1 MTRRT
6 ANLGTIAQL
15 PAMIKSG
22 HHGICLILQLA
33 DKAAAANSEVCIHMR
48 VLVEHKIVKAEYLL
62 KLNLV
67 DVSAI
72 HVIITM
78 GSTHEM
84 TN

>member
-1 MTRRT
+1 
-6 ANLGTIAQL
+6 
-15 PAMIKSG
+15 
-22 HHGICLILQLA
+22 
-33 DKAAAANSEVCIHMR
+33 MR

-84 TN
+84 TNEVVSQRILC